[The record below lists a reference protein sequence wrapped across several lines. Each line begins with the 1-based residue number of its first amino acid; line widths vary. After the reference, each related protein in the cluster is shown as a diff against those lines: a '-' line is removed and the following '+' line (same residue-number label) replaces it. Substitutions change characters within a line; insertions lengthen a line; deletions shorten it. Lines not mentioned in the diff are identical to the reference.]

1 MKLGS
6 HPLELNYIRPR
17 YKLVVLGYLLNTGDG
32 RPLEH
37 IGFTV
42 DPKYDDFA
50 CSSRPQIDS
59 DIPSIPVSSPHLLYI
74 PNLPYNGFTI
84 RRKYIIDHTRVEDA
98 HNDEPR

>member
-6 HPLELNYIRPR
+6 QPLELNYIRPR

-50 CSSRPQIDS
+50 CSSRLQIDS
-59 DIPSIPVSSPHLLYI
+59 GFPSIPVSSPRLLYTQSALQRLYYQEKI
-74 PNLPYNGFTI
+74 HNRPY
-84 RRKYIIDHTRVEDA
+84 A
-98 HNDEPR
+98 S